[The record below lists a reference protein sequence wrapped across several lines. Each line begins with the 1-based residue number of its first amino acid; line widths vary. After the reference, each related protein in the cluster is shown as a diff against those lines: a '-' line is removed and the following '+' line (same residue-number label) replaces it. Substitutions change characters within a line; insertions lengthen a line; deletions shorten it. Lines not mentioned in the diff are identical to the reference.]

1 MQKNDMKHEKDRK
14 GFWKGVLGLVID
26 NWGLKV
32 LALILAIVIYY
43 AIKPEADPSV
53 VPSERIKF
61 AKVEAE

>member
-1 MQKNDMKHEKDRK
+1 MKPEKPRR
-14 GFWKGVLGLVID
+14 GFWRIALGFVTD

-43 AIKPEADPSV
+43 ALKPEADPST

-61 AKVEAE
+61 EKVESDE